1 MSPDRRPWKV
11 SQRSSYSPHAQ
22 GSKAPFREA
31 RCAENAV
38 LVGATGFEPATPC
51 SQSRCAPELR
61 YAPIVAANLSRSEL
75 YRDRPARQGQRGAPC
90 FHGTGPVPFSMTM
103 IPALYVGPGAKAA
116 ARAAA
121 TALLGDASATH
132 PDVRIL
138 IPDGGELGIDL
149 VRDVILWARYGPVR
163 APHKVAVIGPAER
176 LTREA
181 ANALLKLLEEMP
193 PHLRAV
199 LFAEALDRVPPTVRS
214 RCALVWC
221 SGARAQ
227 LQEALHGVGYSDDES
242 AFIAALLD
250 DRVEEAAAFL
260 AERRDPLREWEE
272 ANSEAQGLPLAELV
286 ARFASCARDPLRR
299 RAFGRH
305 LAEALPRAATDEILA
320 AMERLASDG
329 KGAVAAFLDEL
340 AHFLVVEG
348 AGSQLSLDARLSWAR
363 KASLSRG
370 ELDDN
375 VNPRLLAEVVAL
387 WPRRG

>member
-1 MSPDRRPWKV
+1 
-11 SQRSSYSPHAQ
+11 
-22 GSKAPFREA
+22 
-31 RCAENAV
+31 
-38 LVGATGFEPATPC
+38 
-51 SQSRCAPELR
+51 
-61 YAPIVAANLSRSEL
+61 
-75 YRDRPARQGQRGAPC
+75 
-90 FHGTGPVPFSMTM
+90 M

-116 ARAAA
+116 ALAAA
-121 TALLGDASATH
+121 TAVLGNAAAHHLDM
-132 PDVRIL
+132 RLL
-138 IPDGGELGIDL
+138 IPDRGELGIDL

-199 LFAEALDRVPPTVRS
+199 LFAEALDRVLPTVRS

-221 SGARAQ
+221 SGALAQ
-227 LQEALHGVGYSDDES
+227 LQAALRGAGYSDDES

-260 AERRDPLREWEE
+260 AERRDPLREWEQ
-272 ANSEAQGLPLAELV
+272 ANSEAQGLPLAEL
-286 ARFASCARDPLRR
+286 AAGFASCTRDPLRR

-305 LAEALPRAATDEILA
+305 LAQALPRAATDEVLA
-320 AMERLASDG
+320 AMERLADDG

-348 AGSQLSLDARLSWAR
+348 VTGPQLPPDARLSWAR

-375 VNPRLLAEVVAL
+375 ANPRLLAEVVAL